1 MCFEASLYGVGQRR
15 ADLWRPWDRLA
26 MVSRPTELADVRP
39 SPIAGR
45 WYPGPPSWLA
55 AVVDGFVE
63 RARLPLIGGT
73 VVAVVAPH
81 AGHAYSGPV
90 AGYAFAAL
98 RGLAPE
104 LVALVGPL
112 HEPDPRPLLS
122 SAHEAYQTPLGVVPV
137 DRGAV
142 RELELHLR
150 QEGGSSLALV
160 ARDSEHSL
168 EIELPFLQRVLGA
181 GFRLLPV
188 MVTASRLKVARGLGR
203 ALAAVLRGR
212 SGLLVASTDLSHY
225 YAHETA
231 KRLDAEMLRRVEAL
245 DPEGVLR
252 AEEEGAGFACGAGAL
267 ASVLWAARDLGADG
281 VRILRYSTS
290 GDVTG
295 DNDSVVGYAA
305 AVVTRG
311 TGAGDG
317 GQGGSP

>member
-1 MCFEASLYGVGQRR
+1 MAS
-15 ADLWRPWDRLA
+15 RLA
-26 MVSRPTELADVRP
+26 ECADVRP

-45 WYPGPPSWLA
+45 WYPGVASRLA
-55 AVVDGFVE
+55 ASVDGFVE
-63 RARLPLIGGT
+63 RARFSFIAGT

-81 AGHAYSGPV
+81 AGHEYSGPV

-112 HEPDPRPLLS
+112 HDAHPRPLLT
-122 SAHEAYQTPLGVVPV
+122 SAHEAYQTPLGAVPV

-142 RELELHLR
+142 RELDLR
-150 QEGGSSLALV
+150 LRHEDGLSLASV

-168 EIELPFLQRVLGA
+168 EIELPFLQRVLAG

-188 MVTASRLKVARGLGR
+188 MVTLSRPEVARGLGR
-203 ALAAVLRGR
+203 ALAAVLRSR
-212 SGLLVASTDLSHY
+212 SGVLVASTDLSHY
-225 YAHETA
+225 YAVDTA
-231 KRLDAEMLRRVEAL
+231 RLLDAEMLRRVEAL
-245 DPEGVLR
+245 DPEGVLS
-252 AEEEGAGFACGAGAL
+252 AEKEGTGFACGAGAL
-267 ASVLWAARDLGADG
+267 AAVLWAARDLGADG
-281 VRILRYSTS
+281 VRILRYATS

-295 DNDSVVGYAA
+295 EKDGVVGYAA

-311 TGAGDG
+311 AGPGGG